1 MTRLIVLTLALAGL
15 LLGVVLIVR
24 YARAKAL
31 PDTPDGPVVILDLG
45 KGVTLELV
53 RIEPGEYEMGSD
65 ESEVGHDPSESP
77 RHTVKIAK
85 AFYLGRYEVNQ
96 GQWEAVMNFN
106 QAQKKGDAKQAVDSI
121 SWTDARKFCAYGG
134 QKAGRTLRL
143 PTEAEWEYACRA
155 GTKTPWSSGQKLS
168 ADDAVFNWSKLEGGP
183 AKPEHPA
190 IVGSKKPNAW
200 GLYDMH
206 GNVWE
211 WCEDAFTQDYAKHPG
226 TQAAVTAEGEP
237 SYVYRGGCWR
247 SGPEECRSAVR
258 FAGPGELR
266 SDVMGFRVA
275 VDAQAK
281 TESRE

>member
-1 MTRLIVLTLALAGL
+1 MMRLIAFALALVAL
-15 LLGVVLIVR
+15 LLGAVLIVKHV
-24 YARAKAL
+24 RAKAL
-31 PDTPDGPVVILDLG
+31 PSARDSAVVALDLG
-45 KGVTLELV
+45 KRVTLELV

-77 RHTVKIAK
+77 RHAVKIAK
-85 AFYLGRYEVNQ
+85 AFYLGRYEVTQ
-96 GQWEAVMNFN
+96 GQWEAVMNSN

-121 SWTDARKFCAYGG
+121 SWTDAQKFCLYGG
-134 QKAGRTLRL
+134 QKAGRVLRL

-155 GTKTPWSSGQKLS
+155 GTKTAWSSGEKLS
-168 ADDAVFNWSKLEGGP
+168 ADDAVFNWNKLEGHP

-190 IVGSKKPNAW
+190 HPAMVGSKKPNAW

-211 WCEDAFTQDYAKHPG
+211 WCEDAFAQDYAKHPG

-275 VDAQAK
+275 MDA
-281 TESRE
+281 R

>member
-1 MTRLIVLTLALAGL
+1 MT
-15 LLGVVLIVR
+15 
-24 YARAKAL
+24 
-31 PDTPDGPVVILDLG
+31 LDLG

-65 ESEVGHDPSESP
+65 ESEEGHDPSESP
-77 RHTVKIAK
+77 RHRVKIEK
-85 AFYLGRYEVNQ
+85 AFCLGRYEVTQ
-96 GQWEAVMNFN
+96 GQWEAVMSSN
-106 QAQKKGDAKQAVDSI
+106 QAQKKGEARQAMDSV
-121 SWTDARKFCAYGG
+121 SWTDAQKFCQYGG
-134 QKAGRTLRL
+134 EKAGRALRL

-155 GTKTPWSSGQKLS
+155 GTKTPWSTGEKLS
-168 ADDAVFNWSKLEGGP
+168 ADDAVFNWSKLRRDLAE
-183 AKPEHPA
+183 PEHPG

-211 WCEDAFTQDYAKHPG
+211 WCQDAFEQDYAKHPG
-226 TQAAVTAEGEP
+226 TQAAVAAGTDEI

-275 VDAQAK
+275 MDAK
-281 TESRE
+281 